1 MARRASYS
9 LDPKPVP
16 EEREVEEANQ
26 PEVHRG
32 LKDLC
37 FERSPTTFIDGR
49 AGELRYR
56 GYSIHDLAVHS
67 TFEET
72 AYLLLYGELPGR
84 SELADFD
91 AALKQA
97 RALPGPVHD
106 VIRAVKDAHPM
117 DVLRT
122 AVSALAARDPET
134 GDNSLDATRRKGIRL
149 TSQVPMI
156 VTAHHRIRHGRDPV
170 PASPEL
176 GHAANFLFMLK
187 GETPS
192 ADASALMDTDMVLH
206 AEHGSNAS
214 SFTAR
219 VVASTEANLHAGI
232 TAAVAALSGPAHG
245 GAAENVMRMAR
256 EIGDPSKAADY
267 VMAKRRAREPIMGF
281 GHRVYRAEDPRARH
295 MREGVR
301 RLSEEM
307 GEPHWHAILEALVEA
322 MRPYARHGVNVNVD
336 FYAGVV
342 YYLHGIPEDLFVPIF
357 AIGRIPGW
365 TVQAME
371 QLENNILI
379 RPRLLYTGPEPR
391 EYVPIEER
399 G

>member
-1 MARRASYS
+1 MTDR
-9 LDPKPVP
+9 
-16 EEREVEEANQ
+16 NQ

-32 LKDLC
+32 LKDMC
-37 FERSPTTFIDGR
+37 FDRSPTTFIDGR
-49 AGELRYR
+49 AGDLRYR
-56 GYSIHDLAVHS
+56 GYSIHDLAAHS
-67 TFEET
+67 SFEET
-72 AYLLLYGELPGR
+72 AYLLLYGELP
-84 SELADFD
+84 SAAELDAFD
-91 AALKQA
+91 RALKEA
-97 RALPGPVHD
+97 RTLPGAVCD

-134 GDNSLDATRRKGIRL
+134 RDNSLEATRRKGIRL

-156 VTAHHRIRHGRDPV
+156 VAAHHRIREGRDPV
-170 PASPEL
+170 AADPAL
-176 GHAANFLFMLK
+176 GHAANFLHMLK
-187 GETPS
+187 GEAPS
-192 ADASALMDTDMVLH
+192 GDAGALMDTDMVLH

-219 VVASTEANLHAGI
+219 VVASTEANLHAAV

-267 VMAKRRAREPIMGF
+267 VKAKRKAREPVMGF

-295 MREGVR
+295 MREGVK

-307 GEPHWHAILEALVEA
+307 GQPHWYAILEALVEA
-322 MRPYARHGVNVNVD
+322 MRPYARLGVNVNVD

-342 YYLHGIPEDLFVPIF
+342 YHLHGIPEDLFVPIF

-371 QLENNILI
+371 QLGNNILI
-379 RPRLLYTGPEPR
+379 RPRLLYTGPEAR
-391 EYVPIEER
+391 EYVPIEAR